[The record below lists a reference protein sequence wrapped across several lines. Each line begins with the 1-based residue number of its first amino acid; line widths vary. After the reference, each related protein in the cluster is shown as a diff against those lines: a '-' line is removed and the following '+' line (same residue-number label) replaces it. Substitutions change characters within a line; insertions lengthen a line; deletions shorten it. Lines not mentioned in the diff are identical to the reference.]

1 MGVKKFIKKS
11 VAFVAATAMA
21 LTMVVAPVGAGAT
34 YAEGTKKD
42 PVHVDKTAELQSDG
56 TYKLTLESWAEGSAT
71 TTVTQSGTPLDIVL
85 VLDQSG
91 SMQDN
96 GKLNSLKSAVETFVG
111 NVEQNAKDYK
121 VDHRIAIVGYASNEN
136 DGKSSNGTVSPGSND
151 SKWINTGLFVNGSL
165 KNYETES
172 GYYKVYS
179 NDLDT
184 GKTYYI
190 NNHGNMKEITY
201 KGAEWGYYV
210 GVLGRRWNSITPKT
224 SANDSR
230 NTQVYEYRDASSL
243 TAQDYQDALVNV
255 NDNGSVAASI
265 TTAISNIAA
274 SGATRTQYGME
285 MANQVFENN
294 PITNTNRKRIVVVFT
309 DGKPGQ
315 SGYDSTEASSAV
327 SKAYDTKKTY
337 GATIYTIGCYSEGE
351 DSDKRV
357 TNFMNYLS
365 SNYPDAKNMSNPG
378 NAIETK
384 KYYQTTSNA
393 SELTKIFENLSESIT
408 TGKTDA
414 QLSNQSIVRDI
425 ISNNF
430 ELPYNFTKGNVE
442 AYTSDYQG
450 NGKWATPV
458 KMSNATIN
466 INKENRTI
474 DVSGFA
480 YDKEY
485 TTEKPI
491 KDRDGL
497 GKKFI
502 VVISNVTATKAGMQM
517 DTNTDKSA
525 IYNPVEGGEDVLIKA
540 FPQPK
545 VDIDSTSYV
554 LDYGKTVTT
563 KAKDYG
569 VSAVTKANT
578 GKPSPYN
585 VELKGTYGKFA
596 INNGDLDYTPGKINW
611 DGIDTGYVFGQKSD
625 SKYKWEEVNFMPA
638 SSVYYED
645 DFGLDNNTDSN
656 VAIVWTGSWSK
667 DGKSQSETQSDKNS
681 QYGWDDSYDDDNQY
695 SNGSKHKSDQKGAT
709 ATFRFTGT
717 GVDVYSRTDK
727 NVGKILGKIRRVE
740 GDKTVAVK
748 SLIVDNQ
755 SVSGDYYQ
763 IPTLS
768 FENLPYATYEVTIK
782 VSSVTENGK
791 ERATYYLDGIR
802 VYNPLDVVSDKT
814 TTEGKAY
821 NEAGELNAQ
830 YIKVRDILISADKFA
845 SIDNEVSGTVFLDKK
860 DSTNVIGEFKDLGPK
875 NEVYLKSG
883 QGIAFNIKNYSPNN
897 NINVFVG
904 LKAMSG
910 NPTTAEVSAGSAK
923 EEKNINS
930 ASDLYYVVTPDAN
943 GNVVIK
949 NTGDNLLSITK
960 VRITSKKV
968 ETYSLVATP
977 ALMSYVDKFDT
988 LSSSN
993 DKTTEDK
1000 NDTTLDKDDVTI
1012 DNSASE
1018 DKSDTSDKPN
1028 TSNDSIWNK
1037 LMNSLNKWFKR

>member
-11 VAFVAATAMA
+11 VAFVAAAAMA

-34 YAEGTKKD
+34 YAEGTGSTTTD
-42 PVHVDKTAELQSDG
+42 PVHVNKTAELQSDG
-56 TYKLTLESWAEGSAT
+56 TYKLTLESWAEGTAAT
-71 TTVTQSGTPLDIVL
+71 TTTKSGTPLDIVL

-91 SMQDN
+91 SMK
-96 GKLNSLKSAVETFVG
+96 GTKLTNLKSAVTTFVN
-111 NVEQNAKDYK
+111 NVEKNAKEYN
-121 VDHRIAIVGYASNEN
+121 VDHRIAIAGYASDN
-136 DGKSSNGTVSPGSND
+136 DDGSNGNSNGYSISSGS
-151 SKWINTGLFVNGSL
+151 STKYWVNTGLFVGGKL
-165 KNYETES
+165 KNYGNS
-172 GYYKVYS
+172 K
-179 NDLDT
+179 
-184 GKTYYI
+184 
-190 NNHGNMKEITY
+190 NNT
-201 KGAEWGYYV
+201 
-210 GVLGRRWNSITPKT
+210 
-224 SANDSR
+224 
-230 NTQVYEYRDASSL
+230 NTSL
-243 TAQDYQDALVNV
+243 TAKDYQDALVNV
-255 NDNGSVAASI
+255 YDKTNDKVTNSI
-265 TTAISNIAA
+265 TTAINNIAA
-274 SGATRTQYGME
+274 SGSTRTQYGME
-285 MANQVFENN
+285 MANQIFANN
-294 PITNTNRKRIVVVFT
+294 SIEGTKRKRLVVVFT
-309 DGKPGQ
+309 DGEPGY
-315 SGYDSTEASSAV
+315 SSYENDEAASAIMK
-327 SKAYDTKKTY
+327 SNTTKNTYKATV
-337 GATIYTIGCYSEGE
+337 YTVGCYTSNRP
-351 DSDKRV
+351 SNNV
-357 TNFMNYLS
+357 TNFMKYLS
-365 SNYPDAKNMSNPG
+365 SNYPDANAEQKYYWGGSYWDIVPG
-378 NAIETK
+378 NSASD

-393 SELTKIFENLSESIT
+393 SGLEKIFDNISKDIT

-414 QLSNQSIVRDI
+414 TLSDKSIVRDI
-425 ISNNF
+425 ISNKF
-430 ELPYNFTKGNVE
+430 ELPDNFTKGNVKV
-442 AYTSDYQG
+442 YTSAYQTN
-450 NGKWATPV
+450 NGWAAPIEMTDAKV
-458 KMSNATIN
+458 TIN
-466 INKENRTI
+466 KDAKTI

-480 YDKEY
+480 YNQEFTREKKIDGKEGY
-485 TTEKPI
+485 
-491 KDRDGL
+491 
-497 GKKFI
+497 GKKLI

-517 DTNTDKSA
+517 DTNTDSSA
-525 IYNPVEGGEDVLIKA
+525 IYNPDESGDLALVKT

-563 KAKDYG
+563 AASDYG
-569 VSAVTKANT
+569 VSTVTKANT
-578 GKPSPYN
+578 GKPSPYGVN
-585 VELKGTYGKFA
+585 LKGTYGTFA
-596 INNGDLDYTPGKINW
+596 LNNGDLDYKPGKINW
-611 DGIDTGYVFGQKSD
+611 DGIDTGYVFGQKSN
-625 SKYKWEEVNFMPA
+625 SEEYKWEEVNFMPA

-645 DFGLDNNTDSN
+645 DFGTDDNKDSN
-656 VAIVWTGSWSK
+656 VAIVWTGSWNEKGDDLAEGESTKK
-667 DGKSQSETQSDKNS
+667 DNTQSSTNN
-681 QYGWDDSYDDDNQY
+681 QYGWDDSYCDDNQY
-695 SNGSKHKSDQKGAT
+695 SNGSTHKSDQKGAT

-802 VYNPLDVVSDKT
+802 VYNPLNIVSNKT

-821 NEAGELNAQ
+821 DKAGELNAQ

-860 DSTNVIGEFKDLGPK
+860 DSTNVIGDFKDLGPK

-883 QGIAFNIKNYSPNN
+883 QGIAFNIKNYNPNN

-910 NPTTAEVSAGSAK
+910 NSTTAEVSAGSAK

-960 VRITSKKV
+960 VRITSKATA
-968 ETYSLVATP
+968 TYSLVATP

-988 LSSSN
+988 LSNSN

-1000 NDTTLDKDDVTI
+1000 NDTSLDKDDVTI
-1012 DNSASE
+1012 DNSTSE